1 MAVKFKVISG
11 DLAVPVSADA
21 GSAGLI
27 ITGTGTNFA
36 KITIANGFSAD
47 VFELSKLQDLDTK
60 CGINKDTTGVN
71 KHIYDKVKEY
81 FDQSPGSALFLQV
94 VDNSVKM
101 PAMVDKDG
109 VVIKNLVSK
118 SKNLQTVGVFRLPA
132 LNNDGK
138 LVTGKG
144 SAAAALADTIS
155 NGIAKECYDSIT
167 KAQAAGEHYADT
179 LDQPLIFIL
188 GGHFYT
194 GDHTQLYDF
203 SQRGVKYGRVSV
215 VLTSKDEPTEV
226 TLRDTSGDTVHK
238 VNYGNPIVGAV
249 LGKVMSVDPATNI
262 GERVVGVR
270 QSGDPDPTKVYLEGT
285 YLGKEKTI
293 EVPFDYD
300 PITVK
305 KYIIA
310 VNVNRLNG
318 VFFNNDNSLGGLDD
332 DYRSIKRQ
340 RVMDLARQLVYDTYV
355 RDINGKLDLAP
366 DGTISPAAL
375 TYYTTK
381 LENTLNENLI
391 EQGQAVGYD
400 IVIDPNQNVLLTEN
414 LEIGLS
420 IQPYANVG
428 KITVTMQY
436 KQSLI

>member
-1 MAVKFKVISG
+1 MAVKFKIVDG
-11 DLAVPVSADA
+11 GLAVPVSADA

-27 ITGTGTNFA
+27 ITGVAVAG
-36 KITIANGFSAD
+36 KIAFTNGFEAD

-94 VDNSVKM
+94 VDNSIKM

-132 LNNDGK
+132 LTGGK
-138 LVTGKG
+138 LASGKTTD
-144 SAAAALADTIS
+144 AAALADTIS

-179 LDQPLIFIL
+179 LDQPLIFVL

-215 VLTSKDEPTEV
+215 VLTSKDQPTEV
-226 TLRDTSGDTVHK
+226 TLTKTGGDTAHK

-270 QSGDPDPTKVYLEGT
+270 ESGDPDPTKVYLEGT
-285 YLGKEKTI
+285 YLGKEKTEDI
-293 EVPFDYD
+293 PYDYD
-300 PITVK
+300 SITTK

-310 VNVNRLNG
+310 IKVNRTNG
-318 VFFNNDNSLGGLDD
+318 VWFNNDNSLGGLDS

-340 RVMDLARQLVYDTYV
+340 RVMDLARQLVFDTYKS
-355 RDINGKLDLAP
+355 DINGKLDLAP

-375 TYYTTK
+375 AYYTSK

-391 EQGQAVGYD
+391 QAGQAVGYD
-400 IVIDPNQNVLLTEN
+400 IVIDPNQNVLITEN

-420 IQPYANVG
+420 VQPYANVG
-428 KITVTMQY
+428 KLTITMQY